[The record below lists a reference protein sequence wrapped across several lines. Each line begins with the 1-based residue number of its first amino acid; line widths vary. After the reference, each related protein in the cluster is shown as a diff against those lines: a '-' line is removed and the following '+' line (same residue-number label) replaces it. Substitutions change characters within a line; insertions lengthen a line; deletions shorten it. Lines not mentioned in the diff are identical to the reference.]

1 MPPVDYSTGSA
12 CCPRNYSALG
22 DQRAEIL
29 PVQGPHT
36 LPVSARRMMRLA
48 RILIFPFFSLS
59 TRPPR
64 SVDRSEHPPACA
76 LALAGCSPT
85 ANMIAAAAD
94 KALMDAIRWLFIVSR
109 IMSFSYFE
117 MNTLGCTLRANSY
130 YSLLVPAHQAFM
142 HRGRSIGYPYE
153 ILDVQI
159 FVLPSASCSLPKSSG
174 ALRNSLRL
182 CARSGAN
189 SGGFVGTE

>member
-12 CCPRNYSALG
+12 CCPRSYSALG
-22 DQRAEIL
+22 GQRAELL

-109 IMSFSYFE
+109 IMSVLILRDE
-117 MNTLGCTLRANSY
+117 HIGGAHCVPTLIIDC
-130 YSLLVPAHQAFM
+130 
-142 HRGRSIGYPYE
+142 
-153 ILDVQI
+153 
-159 FVLPSASCSLPKSSG
+159 
-174 ALRNSLRL
+174 
-182 CARSGAN
+182 
-189 SGGFVGTE
+189 

>member
-29 PVQGPHT
+29 PVLRPRT
-36 LPVSARRMMRLA
+36 LSVSARRMLRLT

-59 TRPPR
+59 TRSPR

-94 KALMDAIRWLFIVSR
+94 KALMDAIRLLFIVSR
-109 IMSFSYFE
+109 LMSVLILRDE
-117 MNTLGCTLRANSY
+117 HIACTLRANLY
-130 YSLLVPAHQAFM
+130 Y
-142 HRGRSIGYPYE
+142 
-153 ILDVQI
+153 
-159 FVLPSASCSLPKSSG
+159 
-174 ALRNSLRL
+174 
-182 CARSGAN
+182 
-189 SGGFVGTE
+189 

>member
-1 MPPVDYSTGSA
+1 
-12 CCPRNYSALG
+12 
-22 DQRAEIL
+22 
-29 PVQGPHT
+29 
-36 LPVSARRMMRLA
+36 MMRLA

-94 KALMDAIRWLFIVSR
+94 KALMDAIRCLFIVSR

-130 YSLLVPAHQAFM
+130 Y
-142 HRGRSIGYPYE
+142 
-153 ILDVQI
+153 
-159 FVLPSASCSLPKSSG
+159 
-174 ALRNSLRL
+174 
-182 CARSGAN
+182 
-189 SGGFVGTE
+189 

>member
-1 MPPVDYSTGSA
+1 MLDPYRRESWAERRSAFESIVEEVRRFVARMPPVDYSTGSA

-59 TRPPR
+59 TRSRR

-109 IMSFSYFE
+109 IMSV
-117 MNTLGCTLRANSY
+117 LILRDE
-130 YSLLVPAHQAFM
+130 H
-142 HRGRSIGYPYE
+142 
-153 ILDVQI
+153 
-159 FVLPSASCSLPKSSG
+159 
-174 ALRNSLRL
+174 
-182 CARSGAN
+182 
-189 SGGFVGTE
+189 VGVHIACQLS